1 MRAPAV
7 LPRLAVLAACAAA
20 ATALAATASA
30 APRAAAA
37 QAAPARAAHTITA
50 KAALTKAGQ
59 IARSRGL
66 ATGAS
71 EYYAFGCERRSVH
84 VIDCIGAIVFPDGSG
99 CAQVVR
105 TSAASHTAKSLTGK
119 LIGSPLCGEP
129 EQDFP
134 APSDSGGSSGE
145 TAICAIR
152 SSVCIS
158 GN

>member
-7 LPRLAVLAACAAA
+7 LSRLAALAACAAA
-20 ATALAATASA
+20 AASLAATAGAAPRAATASA
-30 APRAAAA
+30 
-37 QAAPARAAHTITA
+37 HTITGQ
-50 KAALTKAGQ
+50 AALAKTGQ
-59 IARSRGL
+59 IARARGL

-71 EYYAFGCERRSVH
+71 EYYAFGCARRSAH

-105 TSAASHTAKSLTGK
+105 TSAASHASKSLTGR
-119 LIGSPLCGEP
+119 LIGSPVCGEP

-134 APSDSGGSSGE
+134 APSGSGGGSGE
-145 TAICAIR
+145 TAICAIHQ
-152 SSVCIS
+152 SVCIS